1 MAKAKQPEAIQGLL
15 QQTLKASGL
24 GHLLHESRLR
34 ERWKELMGERA
45 AKIAEMESLKDGQLH
60 IRVSDSVWR
69 QELMFQ
75 REALRRKAN
84 DILGSSVVKEIRLR

>member
-45 AKIAEMESLKDGQLH
+45 AKIETVL
-60 IRVSDSVWR
+60 IRAPWFYGPNQPPRHRWPGRSPNS
-69 QELMFQ
+69 
-75 REALRRKAN
+75 
-84 DILGSSVVKEIRLR
+84 